1 MIGKKQGRTATR
13 MNIPSPPFSIAFLKL
28 ASLATVVLLAIATL
42 VGWNYF
48 GTDILLNA
56 ASAGLSWCF

>member
-1 MIGKKQGRTATR
+1 
-13 MNIPSPPFSIAFLKL
+13 MNTPSRPSSLAFLKL
-28 ASLATVVLLAIATL
+28 AGLATIAVLAAATL
-42 VGWNYF
+42 AGWNYF